1 MKVVWMDESWVEN
14 SVDMTVVPLVS
25 WLVVKMEFEWA
36 RRMVEQWVD

>member
-14 SVDMTVVPLVS
+14 SVDMTVVPLVA
-25 WLVVKMEFEWA
+25 WLVAKMEFEWA